1 MMTLIPI
8 GLSAVKF
15 NATYIMM
22 EVFISSRDVPVLRV
36 SGFESN
42 SAAKSGCMTD
52 G

>member
-1 MMTLIPI
+1 MLIPI

-15 NATYIMM
+15 NATYIKM
-22 EVFISSRDVPVLRV
+22 EVFTSSRDTPILRV

-42 SAAKSGCMTD
+42 SAAKSECMRD